1 MIESIKDFFTLETI
15 YHVTNIGV
23 IPLWLLIILVPR
35 STITQALVNNLF
47 VPLILAFTYGYLALE
62 QIYPS
67 DTLQN
72 ITQKDSSNFLSEL
85 KQDPLHFLNN
95 FKLYLGLDQ
104 LMILMDNTLFVLI
117 FWIHFLTISLFLGV
131 WIANDAIKY
140 NIHKYVVFFPLV
152 LTYFSGPIGLF
163 LYLILRLLIARK
175 FRLHDQ

>member
-1 MIESIKDFFTLETI
+1 MIESIKDFFTLAMI
-15 YHVTNIGV
+15 YQVTNIGV
-23 IPLWLLIILVPR
+23 IPLWLLIIIAPR
-35 STITQALVNNLF
+35 SKITQVLVNNLF
-47 VPLILAFTYGYLALE
+47 IPLILAFTYGYLALE

-67 DTLQN
+67 DTFN
-72 ITQKDSSNFLSEL
+72 DITKKDPSGFLSGL
-85 KQDPLHFLNN
+85 KKDPLDVLNN

-104 LMILMDNTLFVLI
+104 LMVLMDNTLFVLI

-140 NIHKYVVFFPLV
+140 NIHKYIVFIPLI

-175 FRLHDQ
+175 FRLHD